1 MNKKR
6 TLYYLGLSF
15 IVLGMHFT
23 LLNFGVLK
31 GLLKT
36 AYIVDGA
43 IAVIIFLSVLIIWN
57 RNPEKFNFTQRFIL
71 LTTFQFLSFL
81 SLIAA
86 LKFSD
91 VLDLQFWGMSVAT
104 IFLLILIIQSVL
116 LLLSIRGNS
125 AQKTEKESD

>member
-1 MNKKR
+1 MNKKQ
-6 TLYYLGLSF
+6 TLYYLGLSL
-15 IVLGMHFT
+15 IVLGIHFT
-23 LLNFGVLK
+23 MLNFDVLK

-43 IAVIIFLSVLIIWN
+43 IAVIIFLSALIIWN

-91 VLDLQFWGMSVAT
+91 VFDLKFWGLSVAT
-104 IFLLILIIQSVL
+104 IFLSILIIQSVL
-116 LLLSIRGNS
+116 LLLSIKGNS
-125 AQKTEKESD
+125 TQKTEKESD